1 MKEQQS
7 QSIRDAQSAQEAQRK
22 LTQQLQEA
30 QNVAQSTK
38 GMTQNYERQL
48 AEVHEQMKA
57 LEHLLIEQR
66 QKGNSLSSE
75 LSAAQ
80 DRIGWSR
87 KKARNSYR
95 QKMKP

>member
-1 MKEQQS
+1 M
-7 QSIRDAQSAQEAQRK
+7 K

-38 GMTQNYERQL
+38 GMTQTYERQL

-66 QKGNSLSSE
+66 QKGNSLSSQ
-75 LSAAQ
+75 LSASPGQ
-80 DRIGWSR
+80 DWWRREKCSAVADGE
-87 KKARNSYR
+87 
-95 QKMKP
+95 